1 MRHLARWDLGMLS
14 RAAFLAALCSIVLS
28 AGNAR
33 AQDIASAIV
42 GVWKVLSLE
51 TKEVNSGRAVRPLGD
66 VIGTFVFSRGG
77 HFSGM
82 VFSANRKGPA
92 APNATE
98 AERIALFNSM
108 VAYNGVYRTD
118 GNKLDLTID
127 NSHIQSWN
135 STQRLFTVELSGT
148 RLTGRT
154 APLKAATTGLD
165 VFAEFIWERLE

>member
-1 MRHLARWDLGMLS
+1 MRHLARWDSGMLF
-14 RAAFLAALCSIVLS
+14 RAALLAALCTMLLS

-33 AQDIASAIV
+33 AQDTASAIV

-66 VIGTFVFSRGG
+66 VIGTFVFTRGG

-82 VFSANRKGPA
+82 VYSTNRKAPA
-92 APNATE
+92 APNASE
-98 AERIALFNSM
+98 AERVALFNSM

-118 GNKLDLTID
+118 GNKLNLTID

-165 VFAEFIWERLE
+165 VFAEFIWEKLE

>member
-1 MRHLARWDLGMLS
+1 MLS
-14 RAAFLAALCSIVLS
+14 RAAFLAALCFMPLS

-33 AQDIASAIV
+33 AQEIASAIV
-42 GVWKVLSLE
+42 GVWQVLSLE

-82 VFSANRKGPA
+82 VFSANRRGPA

-98 AERIALFNSM
+98 AERVALFNSM

-135 STQRLFTVELSGT
+135 GTQRLFTVALSGT

-165 VFAEFIWERLE
+165 VFAEFIWEKLE